1 LESLREYTVGI
12 AKLQNKD
19 YYFDWQCGRDFFES
33 FEERFVDNGN
43 CKVNMMLRKSE
54 ALLHLNFQIDGTL
67 ELVCDRSLEKFDHP
81 FHTEGVQILRFSDHA
96 EQINDEMELIPR
108 GLAEISVAQYI
119 YELISLSVPMKKL
132 HPRFKEDQDD
142 STEELKLVYSSEQ
155 KKKEVQEDNIDPRWE
170 ELKKIF
176 KK

>member
-1 LESLREYTVGI
+1 
-12 AKLQNKD
+12 
-19 YYFDWQCGRDFFES
+19 
-33 FEERFVDNGN
+33 
-43 CKVNMMLRKSE
+43 MMLRKSE

-142 STEELKLVYSSEQ
+142 STDELKLVYSSEQ

>member
-1 LESLREYTVGI
+1 
-12 AKLQNKD
+12 
-19 YYFDWQCGRDFFES
+19 
-33 FEERFVDNGN
+33 
-43 CKVNMMLRKSE
+43 
-54 ALLHLNFQIDGTL
+54 
-67 ELVCDRSLEKFDHP
+67 
-81 FHTEGVQILRFSDHA
+81 
-96 EQINDEMELIPR
+96 
-108 GLAEISVAQYI
+108 
-119 YELISLSVPMKKL
+119 MKKL